1 MKEQENKDNSGN
13 QETRHPSL
21 REGLG
26 GPLSRVFDIA
36 LRELDIIVRKNQ
48 IYGFCTLLFPLL
60 LVLFFTSMLNEGL
73 PQDLPIG
80 VVDLDNSSTSRGLIR
95 NLDAMQSSRVM
106 YRFAN
111 ITEARNAM
119 QEGKVYAYL
128 YIPDGT
134 AAKLLAGRQ
143 PKISYYYTM
152 TCLSA
157 GSMASKDLK
166 TLGMLGSMAVGRAK
180 LSAKG
185 ATSRQIRAALQPV
198 NIDAHMIA
206 NPHGSYNYS
215 LTTVFVPG
223 ILMLFM
229 ALLSAYSLGMELK
242 FDTGKEWLAL
252 ADGNIVVAII
262 GKYLVH
268 ALVFLLVIFIYLYYI
283 FNVLHFPHL
292 GGVWSIVRLTLLQ
305 VAASLGFGIFAF
317 GLMPSLRM
325 SMSISSLW
333 FVLGISMCGS
343 AFPVMGMDPPLQ
355 AMSWLFPLRH
365 YWMLYQTTV
374 LNGFPVI
381 DAWFHLVALVAFT
394 LLPWFVLRKVK
405 NAMLNY
411 VYIP

>member
-1 MKEQENKDNSGN
+1 MKYISQILD
-13 QETRHPSL
+13 
-21 REGLG
+21 LG
-26 GPLSRVFDIA
+26 
-36 LRELDIIVRKNQ
+36 LRELDILRRNR
-48 IYGFCTLLFPLL
+48 IYGFCMLVFPLL
-60 LVLFFTSMLNEGL
+60 LVVFFTTMLSDGI

-80 VVDLDNSSTSRGLIR
+80 VVDQDNSATSRGLIR
-95 NLDAMQSSRVM
+95 NLDAMQSSRVV

-111 ITEARNAM
+111 VTEARSAM

-128 YIPDGT
+128 LIPEGT

-143 PKISYYYTM
+143 PEISYYYTM
-152 TCLSA
+152 TCMTA
-157 GSMASKDLK
+157 GGMASKDLK
-166 TLGMLGSMAVGRAK
+166 TIGMLGSAAVGQAM

-185 ATSRQIRAALQPV
+185 ASKEQIKAALQPV
-198 NIDAHMIA
+198 SIDAHMIA
-206 NPHGSYNYS
+206 NPQGSYNYA

-229 ALLSAYSLGMELK
+229 ALLASYSLGMEMK
-242 FDTGKEWLAL
+242 FDTGKEWLAR
-252 ADGNIVVAII
+252 ADGNIVVAIV
-262 GKYLVH
+262 GKYMIH
-268 ALVFLLVIFIYLYYI
+268 ALVFLLVMFAYQYYI
-283 FNVLHFPHL
+283 FRVLHFPHF
-292 GGVWSIVRLTLLQ
+292 GGVWNIVRLTFLQ
-305 VAASLGFGIFAF
+305 VLGSLGFGIFTF

-333 FVLGISMCGS
+333 SVLGLSMCGS
-343 AFPVMGMDPPLQ
+343 AFPVAGMDTPLQ

-365 YWMLYQTTV
+365 SWMLYQTTV

-381 DAWFHLVALVAFT
+381 DVWFHLVALIAFT

>member
-1 MKEQENKDNSGN
+1 MKYISQIGN
-13 QETRHPSL
+13 
-21 REGLG
+21 
-26 GPLSRVFDIA
+26 IA
-36 LRELDIIVRKNQ
+36 LRELSILAKNR
-48 IYGFCTLLFPLL
+48 IYGFCMIVFPLL
-60 LVLFFTSMLNEGL
+60 LVLFFTTMLDEGL

-80 VVDLDNSSTSRGLIR
+80 VVDQDNSATSRGLIR
-95 NLDAMQSSRVM
+95 NLDAMQNSRVV
-106 YRFAN
+106 YHFAN

-119 QEGKVYAYL
+119 QEGKVYGYL
-128 YIPDGT
+128 YIPEGT
-134 AAKLLAGRQ
+134 ASKLLSGRQ

-152 TCLSA
+152 TCMTA

-166 TLGMLGSMAVGRAK
+166 TIGSLGSAAVGQAT

-185 ATSRQIRAALQPV
+185 ATPGQIKAALQPIT
-198 NIDAHMIA
+198 IDAHMIA
-206 NPHGSYNYS
+206 NPQGSYNYS

-229 ALLSAYSLGMELK
+229 ALLSAYAVGTEMK
-242 FDTGKEWLAL
+242 FDTGKEWLRM
-252 ADGNIVVAII
+252 ADNNIVVAIL

-268 ALVFLLVIFIYLYYI
+268 ALVFLLVIFIYQYYI
-283 FNVLHFPHL
+283 FGVLHFPRL
-292 GGVWSIVRLTLLQ
+292 GGVWSIVRLSLLQ
-305 VAASLGFGIFAF
+305 VAGGLGFGIFSF

-333 FVLGISMCGS
+333 SVLSISMCGS
-343 AFPVMGMDPPLQ
+343 AFPVPGMDAPLQ

-365 YWMLYQTTV
+365 YWMIYQATV

-381 DAWFHLVALVAFT
+381 DVWFHLVALVAFT

>member
-1 MKEQENKDNSGN
+1 MKY
-13 QETRHPSL
+13 L
-21 REGLG
+21 RQIL
-26 GPLSRVFDIA
+26 DIA
-36 LRELDIIVRKNQ
+36 LRELNILRKNR
-48 IYGFCTLLFPLL
+48 IYGFCMIVFPVL
-60 LVLFFTSMLNEGL
+60 LVLFFTTMLDDGI

-80 VVDLDNSSTSRGLIR
+80 VVDQDNSATSRGLVR
-95 NLDAMQSSRVM
+95 NLDAMQNSRVV

-111 ITEARNAM
+111 VTEARNAM

-128 YIPDGT
+128 YIPEGT
-134 AAKLLAGRQ
+134 AAKLMAGRQ

-152 TCLSA
+152 TCMTA

-166 TLGMLGSMAVGRAK
+166 TIGMLGSMAVGKAT

-185 ATSRQIRAALQPV
+185 ATDGQIKAALQPV
-198 NIDAHMIA
+198 TIDAHMIA
-206 NPHGSYNYS
+206 NPEGSYNYS

-229 ALLSAYSLGMELK
+229 ALLSSYSLGMEMK
-242 FDTGKEWLAL
+242 FDTGKEWLAR

-262 GKYLVH
+262 GKYIVH
-268 ALVFLLVIFIYLYYI
+268 ALVFPLVIFAFLYYI
-283 FNVLHFPHL
+283 FDVLHFPRL
-292 GGVWSIVRLTLLQ
+292 GDTWSIVRLTLLQ
-305 VAASLGFGIFAF
+305 VAASLGFGIFTF
-317 GLMPSLRM
+317 GIMPSLRM

-333 FVLGISMCGS
+333 SVLGLSMCGS
-343 AFPVMGMDPPLQ
+343 AFPILDMDPPLQ
-355 AMSWLFPLRH
+355 SMSWLFPLRH
-365 YWMLYQTTV
+365 YWMIYQATV

-381 DAWFHLVALVAFT
+381 DVWFHLVALVGFT

>member
-1 MKEQENKDNSGN
+1 MKYLKQIG
-13 QETRHPSL
+13 
-21 REGLG
+21 
-26 GPLSRVFDIA
+26 DIA
-36 LRELDIIVRKNQ
+36 LRELGIITRNR
-48 IYGFCTLLFPLL
+48 IYGFCMVVFPVL
-60 LVLFFTSMLNEGL
+60 LVLFFTTMLDDGVAL
-73 PQDLPIG
+73 DLPVG
-80 VVDLDNSSTSRGLIR
+80 VVDQDNSAMSRGLVR
-95 NLDAMQSSRVM
+95 NLDAMQSSRVV

-128 YIPDGT
+128 YIPEGT
-134 AAKLLAGRQ
+134 ASKLLSGRQ
-143 PKISYYYTM
+143 PKVSYYYSM
-152 TCLSA
+152 TCMTA
-157 GSMASKDLK
+157 GSMAMKDMK
-166 TLGMLGSMAVGRAK
+166 TIGSLGSAAVGQST

-185 ATSRQIRAALQPV
+185 ASKEQIKAALQPV
-198 NIDAHMIA
+198 TVDAHMIS
-206 NPHGSYNYS
+206 NPQGSYNYS

-229 ALLSAYSLGMELK
+229 SLLAAYAVGMEMK
-242 FDTGKEWLAL
+242 FDTGKEWLAR
-252 ADGNIVVAII
+252 ADNNIVVAIL
-262 GKYLVH
+262 GKYIVH
-268 ALVFLLVIFIYLYYI
+268 ALVFLLVIFLYQYYI
-283 FNVLHFPHL
+283 FDVLHFPRL
-292 GGVWSIVRLTLLQ
+292 GGVWRIVRLSLLQ

-333 FVLGISMCGS
+333 SVLSISMCGS
-343 AFPVMGMDPPLQ
+343 AFPIAGMDGALQ

-365 YWMLYQTTV
+365 YWMIYQATV

-381 DAWFHLVALVAFT
+381 DVWFHLVALVAFT

>member
-1 MKEQENKDNSGN
+1 MKY
-13 QETRHPSL
+13 
-21 REGLG
+21 
-26 GPLSRVFDIA
+26 LSQILDIA
-36 LRELDIIVRKNQ
+36 LRELGILWRNR
-48 IYGFCTLLFPLL
+48 IYGFCMIVFPLV
-60 LVLFFTSMLNEGL
+60 LVIFFTTMLDEGT
-73 PQDLPIG
+73 PHDLPIG
-80 VVDLDNSSTSRGLIR
+80 VVDQDNSATSRGLIR
-95 NLDAMQSSRVM
+95 NLDAMQSSRVV

-111 ITEARNAM
+111 VTEARCAM

-128 YIPDGT
+128 YIPEGT
-134 AAKLLAGRQ
+134 ASKLLAGRQ

-152 TCLSA
+152 TCMTA
-157 GSMASKDLK
+157 GSMAMKDMK
-166 TLGMLGSMAVGRAK
+166 TIGSLGSAAVGQAT

-185 ATSRQIRAALQPV
+185 ATSGQIKAALQPITV
-198 NIDAHMIA
+198 DAHMIA
-206 NPHGSYNYS
+206 NPQGSYNYS

-229 ALLSAYSLGMELK
+229 ALLSAYAVGTEMK
-242 FDTGKEWLAL
+242 FDTGKEWLRM
-252 ADGNIVVAII
+252 ADNNIVVAIL

-268 ALVFLLVIFIYLYYI
+268 ALVFLLVIFIYQYYI
-283 FNVLHFPHL
+283 FGVLHFPRL
-292 GGVWSIVRLTLLQ
+292 GGVWSIVRLSLLQ
-305 VAASLGFGIFAF
+305 VAGGLGFGIFSF

-333 FVLGISMCGS
+333 SVLSISMCGS
-343 AFPVMGMDPPLQ
+343 AFPVPGMDAPLQ

-365 YWMLYQTTV
+365 YWMIYQATV

-381 DAWFHLVALVAFT
+381 DVWFHLVALVAFT

>member
-1 MKEQENKDNSGN
+1 MKYISQI
-13 QETRHPSL
+13 
-21 REGLG
+21 
-26 GPLSRVFDIA
+26 FDIA
-36 LRELDIIVRKNQ
+36 LRELDIIVRKNR
-48 IYGFCTLLFPLL
+48 IYGFCMIVFPAL
-60 LVLFFTSMLNEGL
+60 LVLFFTTMLDEGL

-80 VVDLDNSSTSRGLIR
+80 VVDHDNSSTSRSLIR
-95 NLDAMQSSRVM
+95 NLDAMQNSRVM
-106 YRFAN
+106 YRFASV
-111 ITEARNAM
+111 TEARCAM

-128 YIPDGT
+128 YIPENT
-134 AAKLLAGRQ
+134 AAKLMSGRQ

-152 TCLSA
+152 TCMAA

-166 TLGMLGSMAVGRAK
+166 TIGMLGSAAVGQAT

-185 ATSRQIRAALQPV
+185 ATPNQIKAALQPV
-198 NIDAHMIA
+198 TIDAHMIA
-206 NPHGSYNYS
+206 NPEGSYNYS

-229 ALLSAYSLGMELK
+229 ALLSAYAIGMEMK
-242 FDTGKEWLAL
+242 FDTGKEWLAR
-252 ADGNIVVAII
+252 ADNNIVVAIL
-262 GKYLVH
+262 GKFLVH
-268 ALVFLLVIFIYLYYI
+268 AVIFLLVIFLYQYYI
-283 FNVLHFPHL
+283 FEVLDFPRL

-305 VAASLGFGIFAF
+305 VASSLGFGIFAF

-333 FVLGISMCGS
+333 SVLGISMCGS
-343 AFPVMGMDPPLQ
+343 AFPVPGMDAPLQ

-365 YWMLYQTTV
+365 YWMIYQATV
-374 LNGFPVI
+374 LNGFPII
-381 DAWFHLVALVAFT
+381 DVWFHFVALVAFT

>member
-1 MKEQENKDNSGN
+1 MKYISQIGN
-13 QETRHPSL
+13 
-21 REGLG
+21 
-26 GPLSRVFDIA
+26 IA
-36 LRELDIIVRKNQ
+36 LRELGILAKNR
-48 IYGFCTLLFPLL
+48 IYGFCMIVFPLL
-60 LVLFFTSMLNEGL
+60 LVLFFTTMLDEGL

-80 VVDLDNSSTSRGLIR
+80 VVDQDNSATSRGLIR
-95 NLDAMQSSRVM
+95 NLDAMQNSRVV
-106 YRFAN
+106 YHFAN

-119 QEGKVYAYL
+119 QEGKVYGYL
-128 YIPDGT
+128 YIPEGT
-134 AAKLLAGRQ
+134 ASKLLSGRQ

-152 TCLSA
+152 TCMTA

-166 TLGMLGSMAVGRAK
+166 TIGSLGSAAVGQAT

-185 ATSRQIRAALQPV
+185 ATAGQIKAALQPIT
-198 NIDAHMIA
+198 IDAHMIA
-206 NPHGSYNYS
+206 NPQGSYNYS

-229 ALLSAYSLGMELK
+229 ALLSAYAVGTEMK
-242 FDTGKEWLAL
+242 FDTGKEWLRM
-252 ADGNIVVAII
+252 ADNNIVVAIL

-268 ALVFLLVIFIYLYYI
+268 ALVFLLVIFIYQYYI
-283 FNVLHFPHL
+283 FGVLHFPRL
-292 GGVWSIVRLTLLQ
+292 GGVWSIVRLSLLQ
-305 VAASLGFGIFAF
+305 VAGGLGFGIFSF

-333 FVLGISMCGS
+333 SVLSISMCGS
-343 AFPVMGMDPPLQ
+343 AFPVPGMDAPLQ

-365 YWMLYQTTV
+365 YWMIYQATV

-381 DAWFHLVALVAFT
+381 DVWFHLVALVVFT

>member
-1 MKEQENKDNSGN
+1 MKYISQIGN
-13 QETRHPSL
+13 
-21 REGLG
+21 
-26 GPLSRVFDIA
+26 IA
-36 LRELDIIVRKNQ
+36 LRELGILAKNR
-48 IYGFCTLLFPLL
+48 IYGFCMIVFPLL
-60 LVLFFTSMLNEGL
+60 LVLFFTTMLDEGL

-80 VVDLDNSSTSRGLIR
+80 VVDQDNSATSRGLIR
-95 NLDAMQSSRVM
+95 NLDAMQNSRVV
-106 YRFAN
+106 YHFAN

-119 QEGKVYAYL
+119 QEGKVYGYL
-128 YIPDGT
+128 YIPEGT
-134 AAKLLAGRQ
+134 ASKLLSGRQ

-152 TCLSA
+152 TCMTA

-166 TLGMLGSMAVGRAK
+166 TIGSLGSAAVGQAT

-185 ATSRQIRAALQPV
+185 ATAGQIKAALQPIT
-198 NIDAHMIA
+198 IDAHMIA
-206 NPHGSYNYS
+206 NPQGSYNYS

-229 ALLSAYSLGMELK
+229 ALLSAYAVGTEMK
-242 FDTGKEWLAL
+242 FDTGKEWLRM
-252 ADGNIVVAII
+252 ADNNIVVAIL

-268 ALVFLLVIFIYLYYI
+268 ALVFLLVIFIYQYYI
-283 FNVLHFPHL
+283 FGVLHFPRL
-292 GGVWSIVRLTLLQ
+292 GGVWSIVRLSLLQ
-305 VAASLGFGIFAF
+305 VASGLGFGIFSF

-333 FVLGISMCGS
+333 SVLSISMCGS
-343 AFPVMGMDPPLQ
+343 AFPVPGMDAPLQ

-365 YWMLYQTTV
+365 YWMIYQATV

-381 DAWFHLVALVAFT
+381 DVWFHLVALVAFT
-394 LLPWFVLRKVK
+394 LLPWFVLGKIK